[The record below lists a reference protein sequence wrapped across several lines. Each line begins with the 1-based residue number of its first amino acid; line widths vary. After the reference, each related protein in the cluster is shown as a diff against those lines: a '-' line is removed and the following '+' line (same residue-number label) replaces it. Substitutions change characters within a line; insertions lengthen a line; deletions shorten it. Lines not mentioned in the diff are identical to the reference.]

1 MSSDPLFT
9 LPNLTNHIITPNGS
23 YPQPGAFGNVRQ
35 CVWRSDLSTKLEV
48 AVKTIQVPRER
59 RKEIVHH
66 DLIIWGRLN
75 HENIVRLF
83 GVASGFGDP
92 ATSISMVSVWFP
104 NGTLT
109 TFLSSQHDAFNH
121 RQRFGLLQD
130 IAAGVLYLHTSEVVH
145 GNLSGNNVLIDSR
158 GKACLTDF
166 GLSTVCG
173 GLVQRAVYI
182 GCPGAIR
189 WAAPELIIG
198 AGQHSTFESDIYSFG
213 SIMLQVLSGEL
224 PWSEVAAEHLIIK
237 KLTDGNIPKRPPSVS
252 QKHWAFI
259 RRCWSPS
266 PRNSAHPSSRPSAFQ
281 IDDFLKTTQTHV
293 WRSHDLTLRNA
304 VGSMIHRITTRIVS
318 LVIHPRNRGAPR
330 LLDGAITRTEAIP
343 RNTEPSSN
351 KDVSILNEYTISGV
365 FAHDDTRNQDFDVEN
380 SSVILFL

>member
-1 MSSDPLFT
+1 MSSDLLFT
-9 LPNLTNHIITPNGS
+9 LPNLTDHIITPNGS

-35 CVWRSDLSTKLEV
+35 CVWRSDLSTELEV
-48 AVKTIQVPRER
+48 AVKTIHVPRER

-66 DLIIWGRLN
+66 DLIIWGQLN
-75 HENIVRLF
+75 HENIARLF
-83 GVASGFGDP
+83 GVTSGFGDP

-121 RQRFGLLQD
+121 RQQLGLLQD
-130 IAAGVLYLHTSEVVH
+130 IAAGVLYLHTSEVVR

-224 PWSEVAAEHLIIK
+224 PWSEVVAEHLIIK
-237 KLTDGNIPKRPPSVS
+237 KLTDGKIPKRPPSVS
-252 QKHWAFI
+252 
-259 RRCWSPS
+259 
-266 PRNSAHPSSRPSAFQ
+266 
-281 IDDFLKTTQTHV
+281 
-293 WRSHDLTLRNA
+293 
-304 VGSMIHRITTRIVS
+304 
-318 LVIHPRNRGAPR
+318 
-330 LLDGAITRTEAIP
+330 
-343 RNTEPSSN
+343 
-351 KDVSILNEYTISGV
+351 
-365 FAHDDTRNQDFDVEN
+365 
-380 SSVILFL
+380 